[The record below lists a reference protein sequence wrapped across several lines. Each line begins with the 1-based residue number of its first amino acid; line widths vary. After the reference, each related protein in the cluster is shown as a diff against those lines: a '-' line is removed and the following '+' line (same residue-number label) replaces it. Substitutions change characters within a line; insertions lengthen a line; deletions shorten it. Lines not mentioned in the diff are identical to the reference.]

1 MFLSSLK
8 NKHVGFQFR
17 QSFLCRSG
25 KLNHAK
31 KKCKREKET
40 IPSHY
45 TGCSIGYNNPKKGF
59 RKHFQK
65 DDVCQFV
72 PSFPP
77 TVPAKFGG
85 VYVKKNMTSP
95 QKNIVFWV
103 NHHQILR
110 LAFSPWG
117 SGPQFVDNCR
127 VDCGNGLLFKNF
139 SVDWIN
145 TRD

>member
-1 MFLSSLK
+1 MDFLTDVPQFSEKQTCGIPVSSKFSLQEWK
-8 NKHVGFQFR
+8 IEP
-17 QSFLCRSG
+17 C
-25 KLNHAK
+25 K

-85 VYVKKNMTSP
+85 VYVKKKHDIPTKEHRFLGESPSNSQVGLQPLRFWTSVCG
-95 QKNIVFWV
+95 Q
-103 NHHQILR
+103 LSSR
-110 LAFSPWG
+110 LW
-117 SGPQFVDNCR
+117 
-127 VDCGNGLLFKNF
+127 
-139 SVDWIN
+139 
-145 TRD
+145 